1 MTPINSRVRAIM
13 RREYLQR
20 VRSKWFL
27 FSTLVVP
34 VLILAAVV
42 LPALLPEVLGGDEVV
57 RIGIIDRSGTVV
69 PAELASR
76 LAEENVS
83 AELLRLRP
91 DVTAEALAEELPEE
105 PPLRAYLFVPADVLT
120 TRSAT
125 LVEAKRLGPE
135 ARATIRRALRESVAV
150 AQLEGA
156 GIGSTEV
163 SALLRGATLD
173 IQELR
178 PSGRGPSEI
187 YAAFGFLFA
196 LTLYMMFIVYGQ
208 MIARGVIEEKTSHI
222 VEIMV
227 SSVRPWEM
235 MLGKIVGV
243 GAVGLTQVAIWGI
256 VIAGAALWGLSGM
269 VTRLSELGL
278 DLNGFRFPIGLAT
291 MAVLF
296 FVLGYLLYASLF
308 ASAGAMLSN
317 EQDVQ
322 QVMMP
327 VMIPIILPIMMM
339 PAVLDTPDATWAVV
353 VSLVPFFS
361 PILLMIRLAVGN
373 VPLWQSVSAVVL
385 LVLTILATAW
395 VAGRIYR
402 VGILMKGKRPNLP
415 ELVRWVRYG

>member
-1 MTPINSRVRAIM
+1 MPINRRVRAVM

-34 VLILAAVV
+34 VLILGIMV
-42 LPALLPEVLGGDEVV
+42 LPVILPEVLGGKEE
-57 RIGIIDRSGTVV
+57 IGVGVIDRSGTDVQDR
-69 PAELASR
+69 LASG
-76 LAEENVS
+76 LAEENISVQTL
-83 AELLRLRP
+83 ELHP
-91 DVTAEALAEELPEE
+91 DVTPEGLADELPPE
-105 PPLRAYLFVPADVLT
+105 PPLQAYLFLPADVLES
-120 TRSAT
+120 RAAT
-125 LVEAKRLGPE
+125 LVEVKHLG
-135 ARATIRRALRESVAV
+135 ASQHAAIRRALREAITVVRLAGSGI
-150 AQLEGA
+150 EGEEA
-156 GIGSTEV
+156 
-163 SALLRGATLD
+163 SAILRPATLD
-173 IQELR
+173 VEELR

-187 YAAFGFLFA
+187 YAAFGFVFA
-196 LTLYMMFIVYGQ
+196 MMLYMMFIVYGQ
-208 MIARGVIEEKTSHI
+208 MIARGVIEEKTSNI

-243 GAVGLTQVAIWGI
+243 GAVGLTQVAIWG
-256 VIAGAALWGLSGM
+256 VVVAIASLYGLSGAM
-269 VTRLSELGL
+269 ATLSDLGL
-278 DLNGFRFPIGLAT
+278 DLSGFRFPLGLAT
-291 MAVLF
+291 MALLF

-327 VMIPIILPIMMM
+327 VLIPIVIPIMLM
-339 PAVLDTPDATWAVV
+339 PAVLDTPDASWAVI

-361 PILLMIRLAVGN
+361 PILLMVRLAVGN
-373 VPLWQSVSAVVL
+373 VPVWQSVAAIAL
-385 LVLTILATAW
+385 LVLTILGTAW